1 MELKQVLWLSSG
13 GGGGG
18 GSFSTSQFQGGY
30 AFDHGLQIS
39 EATNNSDIQ
48 IQQPIKIIDLE
59 VSKKLK
65 ALNFRAS
72 LLKIGMWEEVAEQV
86 EGLIVRCYFAKE
98 RLAWEISRKKSVKK
112 KIEIKWSDI
121 LAIRAKIME
130 DGAGVLE
137 IELNR
142 PPSFYEESTPIP
154 RMHTTWNISSDFT
167 GGQALI
173 YRRHYLEFPPGVL
186 EKYYKKLLESNE
198 LLKLSQNPF
207 LSLSSPYFNCNT
219 SGATMPQVHEAYQP
233 AKGKRA
239 SSSSTNHMYNGEQGM
254 DMDNHDYF
262 SSSSMHSQSRSWQP
276 PHQVS
281 HGNLMM
287 HRPHEGGNNSL

>member
-1 MELKQVLWLSSG
+1 MELEQVLWLSSG

-59 VSKKLK
+59 NDSNDETVTNEGCFDHLTITKTNTFYDLMEVILRFEKNTKCIDETNHSETQAEVRKVSKKLK

-130 DGAGVLE
+130 DGAEVLE

-167 GGQALI
+167 GGQALN

-186 EKYYKKLLESNE
+186 EKY
-198 LLKLSQNPF
+198 
-207 LSLSSPYFNCNT
+207 
-219 SGATMPQVHEAYQP
+219 
-233 AKGKRA
+233 
-239 SSSSTNHMYNGEQGM
+239 
-254 DMDNHDYF
+254 
-262 SSSSMHSQSRSWQP
+262 
-276 PHQVS
+276 
-281 HGNLMM
+281 
-287 HRPHEGGNNSL
+287 